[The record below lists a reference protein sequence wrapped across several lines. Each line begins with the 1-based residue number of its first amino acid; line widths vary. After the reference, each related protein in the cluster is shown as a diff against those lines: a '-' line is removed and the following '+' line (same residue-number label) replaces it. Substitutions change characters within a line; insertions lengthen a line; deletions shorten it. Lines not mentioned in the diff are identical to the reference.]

1 MTPMTPMTHPLHLDL
16 FTRLRAAQSG
26 GGSRPFHAVSPRVR
40 ASLVLRRLA
49 LENARA
55 RADGANRRASD
66 DVRHAA

>member
-1 MTPMTPMTHPLHLDL
+1 MTPMTPMTHPLHLDFFAKL
-16 FTRLRAAQSG
+16 PAAHPAG
-26 GGSRPFHAVSPRVR
+26 GPRPFHAVSPRLR

-55 RADGANRRASD
+55 RADGANRRAND

>member
-1 MTPMTPMTHPLHLDL
+1 MIHPLHLNL
-16 FTRLRAAQSG
+16 FTSLPAAQFVG
-26 GGSRPFHAVSPRVR
+26 GPRSFHAVSPRVR

-55 RADGANRRASD
+55 RADGANRRAND